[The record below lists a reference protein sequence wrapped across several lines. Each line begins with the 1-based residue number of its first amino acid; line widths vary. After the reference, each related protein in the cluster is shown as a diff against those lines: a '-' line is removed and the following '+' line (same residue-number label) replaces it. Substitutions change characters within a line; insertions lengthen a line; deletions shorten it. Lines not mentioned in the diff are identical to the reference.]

1 MPRKYVRR
9 IDARRYKAYTEDA
22 LEECLRAIE
31 SKVLTQRKAAA
42 EFNIPRRTLINRIKA
57 RKDRKK
63 VGGPGFPP
71 IFNDEE
77 ELHFCDCVERMGQYG
92 FPLSELDL
100 RMIVKAYL
108 DKIGRN
114 VKRFKSNMPGTEWVS
129 SFLRRHTSLSKRF
142 AANIKRARA
151 AVDVDALTQFVD
163 NIKVA
168 VEGVPASNIWNFDE
182 TNLTDDP
189 GNKKVVVK
197 RGTKYPELIRNA
209 SKSSISLMF
218 CGNAEGELLPLYVVY
233 KSTCLW
239 TT

>member
-42 EFNIPRRTLINRIKA
+42 QFNIPRRTLINRIKA

-100 RMIVKAYL
+100 RM
-108 DKIGRN
+108 KIKL
-114 VKRFKSNMPGTEWVS
+114 V
-129 SFLRRHTSLSKRF
+129 
-142 AANIKRARA
+142 
-151 AVDVDALTQFVD
+151 
-163 NIKVA
+163 
-168 VEGVPASNIWNFDE
+168 
-182 TNLTDDP
+182 
-189 GNKKVVVK
+189 KKVGQYVVFMFE
-197 RGTKYPELIRNA
+197 GEIFPGVITKISGKGPTISAMQRSLKNWKWPKPKDEIMYKWADVLGGINVPKKVGRREFYSIPELD
-209 SKSSISLMF
+209 
-218 CGNAEGELLPLYVVY
+218 Y
-233 KSTCLW
+233 LW
-239 TT
+239 TV